1 MGETVHISLGPTAN
15 AVSSHLVNLYGAAA
29 TSSSSNNNNYNNEE
43 SSSSSSLCDPIVT
56 HEVVSDNSS
65 RSRHRQHYLAP
76 RMLMVDTRDC
86 FPPQLTSSSHSN
98 TNKNAVVS
106 SWNGAVEIQHRH
118 SNNNNDAVNNKS
130 DLLLDQY
137 HRGAM
142 TLCKSRFEYAQHNSF
157 NGNNSNTQWNDS
169 EEEEEEEYHDESPE
183 EKRRRLERMQERE
196 NERIERVKVGMET
209 LWENMFYDERMMPR
223 NN

>member
-15 AVSSHLVNLYGAAA
+15 AVSSHLINLYGAAA
-29 TSSSSNNNNYNNEE
+29 TSSSSNNNNNEE
-43 SSSSSSLCDPIVT
+43 SSSSYSLCDPIVT
-56 HEVVSDNSS
+56 HEVISDNSS
-65 RSRHRQHYLAP
+65 RSRSRHHYLAP

-86 FPPQLTSSSHSN
+86 FPSQLTSSSYSN
-98 TNKNAVVS
+98 TNENAVVS

-118 SNNNNDAVNNKS
+118 SNNNNDVVYNKS

-142 TLCKSRFEYAQHNSF
+142 TLSKSRFEYAQHTSF
-157 NGNNSNTQWNDS
+157 NGNNNTQWNDS

-183 EKRRRLERMQERE
+183 EKRRRLERMQGRE
-196 NERIERVKVGMET
+196 NERIDRVKVDMET